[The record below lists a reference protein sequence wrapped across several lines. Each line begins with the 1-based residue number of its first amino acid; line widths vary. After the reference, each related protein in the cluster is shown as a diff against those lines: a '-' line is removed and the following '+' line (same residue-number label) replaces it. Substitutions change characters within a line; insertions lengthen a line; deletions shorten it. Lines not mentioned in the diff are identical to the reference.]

1 MTSAISDAEREALER
16 IAVPLCVFEWADWR
30 YHVAA
35 VSDGVAELLGMKREE
50 LIGEDGNL
58 AMKVHPE
65 DQAALD
71 NMKKYV
77 ALHPDAIYPM
87 TFRVQ
92 RADKTY
98 IWVKAQSKAR
108 RANMDD
114 GERLIFYV
122 TYSDFTAEEEMRRAQ
137 DRARKRSG
145 TLMEKIMETTQ
156 TPIFWKDAQRR
167 FQGVNKA
174 FLDYYGVPSSHVLLG
189 KTDEDMGWNI
199 EIGKFKSDEEEVL
212 KGKLVSRQFG
222 HCIRKGETR
231 DILANKTPLK
241 DEHGRIVGLVGSF
254 IDVTDEIRR
263 MGQNERLLM
272 ALDNVP
278 TGICLYDFSS
288 GEPRCIMMNKYL
300 AQFTGIMRDAVEQR
314 PFDAILPFVLPADR
328 SKFKKRMMEIAI
340 DSQDFDM
347 SLSIQRAGGG
357 YAYMHVIGTRVK
369 DGLADRIY
377 VSMFDVTRLKKV
389 QQTRRAE
396 REILQK
402 ALDIVH
408 VLVWTYDVEAKSLT
422 FIRSDASDSERM
434 RIGLEETISPL
445 PDALMDWVAD
455 DDRAKFA
462 DHIAKVNQGM
472 SSTVDIGF
480 HRPNE
485 SESRIYRITHLVTL
499 DPSTGAPY
507 SAYGIAQDITD
518 EKRAEKKYH
527 DEVHAIDSSAP
538 HNLVAKGHYNLTS
551 NRVVE
556 HWARDGRVLDIKP
569 DMTYDEVAREMV
581 MTVSDDS
588 TRQTIEKALERDA
601 LIARAYEGER
611 SFSIEFRHEQ
621 KGCLPFWALLTLNM
635 FSLESGDIEAFIY
648 IYDITTA
655 LIRREIISKFPLL
668 GYDAIGLI
676 NLDKNIIFMYD
687 DALYDSNS
695 MGETENYTALISRRV
710 EKYCLKDKRG
720 DVRQALSIE
729 TIREKLLTQP
739 VYDVSYDYVGNGER
753 LRKHMQFCHLSSF
766 SDYVFYCRSDVT
778 EQHKK
783 EIDQMARLK
792 NALETAEQAN
802 EARTMFLASMSHDMR
817 TPLNGILGFTR
828 LAIGTSSIVKQR
840 DYLQKILFSGSLLL
854 SLVNETLTLSRLESG
869 KYILQ
874 PEDVPFR
881 DVVDGVVVPVEVSA
895 QEHDVSFV
903 TQFDDPPA
911 PLVRVDRLK
920 LQEILLNLLS
930 NAVKFTPEGGSIIFT
945 IKFPSGGELDDL
957 AEGCNT
963 RISVSDSGIGIS
975 KSFLSKIFEPFTQ
988 ERTKSTQNISGTGLG
1003 LAIVKRIIDRMGGV
1017 ISVDSEVGHGARFVV
1032 DLPLTFI
1039 DGTKN
1044 DERVAKGTVDFKGKK
1059 VLLVED
1065 NFLNQEIAKTLLEE
1079 KEFIVDTAEDG
1090 SEAVEKF
1097 KSSMEG
1103 EYSIILMDIRMP
1115 NMDGYDAT
1123 STIRKLERKDAATVP
1138 ILAMTADAYAED
1150 VKHCLDVGMQGHIA
1164 KPIDPVKMFDAIA
1177 KWIK

>member
-1 MTSAISDAEREALER
+1 
-16 IAVPLCVFEWADWR
+16 
-30 YHVAA
+30 
-35 VSDGVAELLGMKREE
+35 
-50 LIGEDGNL
+50 
-58 AMKVHPE
+58 
-65 DQAALD
+65 
-71 NMKKYV
+71 
-77 ALHPDAIYPM
+77 
-87 TFRVQ
+87 
-92 RADKTY
+92 
-98 IWVKAQSKAR
+98 
-108 RANMDD
+108 
-114 GERLIFYV
+114 
-122 TYSDFTAEEEMRRAQ
+122 
-137 DRARKRSG
+137 
-145 TLMEKIMETTQ
+145 
-156 TPIFWKDAQRR
+156 
-167 FQGVNKA
+167 
-174 FLDYYGVPSSHVLLG
+174 
-189 KTDEDMGWNI
+189 
-199 EIGKFKSDEEEVL
+199 
-212 KGKLVSRQFG
+212 
-222 HCIRKGETR
+222 
-231 DILANKTPLK
+231 
-241 DEHGRIVGLVGSF
+241 
-254 IDVTDEIRR
+254 
-263 MGQNERLLM
+263 
-272 ALDNVP
+272 
-278 TGICLYDFSS
+278 
-288 GEPRCIMMNKYL
+288 
-300 AQFTGIMRDAVEQR
+300 
-314 PFDAILPFVLPADR
+314 
-328 SKFKKRMMEIAI
+328 
-340 DSQDFDM
+340 
-347 SLSIQRAGGG
+347 
-357 YAYMHVIGTRVK
+357 
-369 DGLADRIY
+369 
-377 VSMFDVTRLKKV
+377 
-389 QQTRRAE
+389 
-396 REILQK
+396 
-402 ALDIVH
+402 
-408 VLVWTYDVEAKSLT
+408 
-422 FIRSDASDSERM
+422 
-434 RIGLEETISPL
+434 
-445 PDALMDWVAD
+445 
-455 DDRAKFA
+455 
-462 DHIAKVNQGM
+462 
-472 SSTVDIGF
+472 
-480 HRPNE
+480 
-485 SESRIYRITHLVTL
+485 
-499 DPSTGAPY
+499 
-507 SAYGIAQDITD
+507 
-518 EKRAEKKYH
+518 
-527 DEVHAIDSSAP
+527 
-538 HNLVAKGHYNLTS
+538 
-551 NRVVE
+551 
-556 HWARDGRVLDIKP
+556 
-569 DMTYDEVAREMV
+569 
-581 MTVSDDS
+581 
-588 TRQTIEKALERDA
+588 
-601 LIARAYEGER
+601 
-611 SFSIEFRHEQ
+611 
-621 KGCLPFWALLTLNM
+621 
-635 FSLESGDIEAFIY
+635 
-648 IYDITTA
+648 
-655 LIRREIISKFPLL
+655 
-668 GYDAIGLI
+668 
-676 NLDKNIIFMYD
+676 
-687 DALYDSNS
+687 
-695 MGETENYTALISRRV
+695 
-710 EKYCLKDKRG
+710 
-720 DVRQALSIE
+720 
-729 TIREKLLTQP
+729 
-739 VYDVSYDYVGNGER
+739 
-753 LRKHMQFCHLSSF
+753 MQFCHLSSF
-766 SDYVFYCRSDVT
+766 SDDVFYCRSDVT

-881 DVVDGVVVPVEVSA
+881 DVVDDVVVPVEVSA

-1123 STIRKLERKDAATVP
+1123 STIRKLERKDAATVT